1 MTLPASYSMV
11 NGFSRGIK
19 RPRREVYNS
28 LSSKAEVKNR
38 WCYTSTPPAHFH
50 GAEKENLTY
59 YGIIPRSPL
68 FLLPL
73 YDIMGWRGTTLPLHA
88 RNRGMQSFQHANVT
102 PKHSFYISIRMS
114 VQFLSQLLALAG
126 LDSSVSI
133 APCYGPYGP
142 GIESQ
147 LGRDFPHSSR
157 PALVPTQFPIRVF
170 PESKA
175 AGAWL
180 CPPTPSSA
188 TVKERVQL

>member
-1 MTLPASYSMV
+1 MTLSASYSMV
-11 NGFSRGIK
+11 NGFSRRIK
-19 RPRREVYNS
+19 RPGHEVDSS

-50 GAEKENLTY
+50 GAERENLIY
-59 YGIIPRSPL
+59 YSIRHRSPL

-88 RNRGMQSFQHANVT
+88 RNRGMQSFQHGNVT
-102 PKHSFYISIRMS
+102 PTHSFYISMRMS
-114 VQFLSQLLALAG
+114 IQFLSQLLALAG

-133 APCYGPYGP
+133 APCYGPHGP

-157 PALVPTQFPIRVF
+157 PALVSTQTPIRVF

-175 AGAWL
+175 VGEWR

-188 TVKERVQL
+188 KVKERVQL